1 MEPISTFFTT
11 ALGYILKGAA
21 GSKTAQKAK
30 DEVLSKFWQWIRPSF
45 IKEIPE
51 IETKAQQPET
61 ETKVAEKL
69 LELSK
74 DQAFFDELSK
84 RVTELQQAGIKEKNI
99 FTGSI
104 KGMKQIR
111 IGDTVYSPDEP
122 FDRKNIVNGDIENG
136 DSFTLGDGH

>member
-1 MEPISTFFTT
+1 MEPISTFLTT

-30 DEVLSKFWQWIRPSF
+30 EEVLSKFWQWIRPSF

-74 DQAFFDELSK
+74 DQTFFDELSK

-99 FTGSI
+99 VTGSI

-136 DSFTLGDGH
+136 ESFTLGDGH

>member
-11 ALGYILKGAA
+11 ALGYILKSAA
-21 GSKTAQKAK
+21 GSKTAKMAK
-30 DEVLSKFWQWIRPSF
+30 EEVLSKFWQWIRPSF

-51 IETKAQQPET
+51 IETKAQQPEM

-74 DQAFFDELSK
+74 DQTFFSELSK

-136 DSFTLGDGH
+136 ESFTLGDGH